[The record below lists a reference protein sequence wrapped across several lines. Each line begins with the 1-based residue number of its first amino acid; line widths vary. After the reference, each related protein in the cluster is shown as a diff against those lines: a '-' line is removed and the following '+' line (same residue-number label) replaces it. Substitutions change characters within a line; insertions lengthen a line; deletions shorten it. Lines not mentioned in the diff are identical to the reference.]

1 VKRVYQIL
9 LVSIAGFFL
18 VAPLA
23 AQATGGASGKT
34 AKPRSQIV
42 VRPGPPVKPTGPAKP
57 VGNQKSDWGGTS
69 GRKASRADEK

>member
-1 VKRVYQIL
+1 MKIL
-9 LVSIAGFFL
+9 AFVTALTVFVSAE
-18 VAPLA
+18 VAAENNDADKKKKTPH
-23 AQATGGASGKT
+23 AT
-34 AKPRSQIV
+34 IV